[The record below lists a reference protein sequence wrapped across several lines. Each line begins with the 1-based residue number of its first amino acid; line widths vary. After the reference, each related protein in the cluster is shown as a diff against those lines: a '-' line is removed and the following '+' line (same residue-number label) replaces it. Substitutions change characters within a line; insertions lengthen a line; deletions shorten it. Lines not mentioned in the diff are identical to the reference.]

1 MKQALRHPYK
11 RFFGTLAN
19 QQRIDVIEV
28 LRKGKK
34 NVSEMCRILKCNQT
48 TLSHNLSHLELCGFV
63 SCSQKGRTRTY
74 ALNNTTIRPLLR
86 LMHKHMSAHC
96 ARLQ

>member
-1 MKQALRHPYK
+1 MKIALRQPYK

-19 QQRIDVIEV
+19 QQRIDVIEL

-34 NVSEMCRILKCNQT
+34 NVTQMCSVLGCNQT
-48 TLSHNLSHLELCGFV
+48 TLSHNLSRLEECGFV
-63 SCSQKGRTRTY
+63 LCIQTGRTRTY
-74 ALNNTTIRPLLR
+74 ALNNTAIGPLLK